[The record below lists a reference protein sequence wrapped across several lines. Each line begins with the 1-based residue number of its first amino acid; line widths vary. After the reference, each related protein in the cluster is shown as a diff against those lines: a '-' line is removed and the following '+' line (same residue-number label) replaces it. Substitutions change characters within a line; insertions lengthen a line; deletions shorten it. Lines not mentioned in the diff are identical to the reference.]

1 MSRFIR
7 LCPAPARFVIAT
19 VLALPVSHAHAS
31 ERVPPAPQAAPA
43 AAQPAASAR
52 ASVASSTIKTSDRA
66 VLTIEIDAPPGW
78 KPDAVSIESALPEGW
93 NVLSTRPAKSAT
105 VDTAERTTLTYELE
119 PFLPGTAE
127 IKPVTITLRQ
137 AVKPVTT
144 PSQSKP
150 SAPAPASDTPSAQ
163 PITVTTA
170 AIKIEV
176 VSVLP
181 EGTGKDDLAEIKG
194 VVDAKTPTNWW
205 LIGGVAAG
213 SVAVIALAAWLIAR
227 QRRIALTRVVTR
239 PAHEIA
245 LERLDQLVAK
255 QLLAPG
261 RERFKAFFDEAS
273 AILREYIEDRFHL
286 RAPERTTEEFLR
298 DARGSTLLS
307 DNDVDALGRFLNQ
320 CDLIK
325 FAKHTPSTDDG
336 DRAAGIVREFIIKTR
351 APEAT
356 VIIEGPGA
364 VTPRLRATA
373 EVSDGTAPPPP
384 VAPQREAA

>member
-1 MSRFIR
+1 MACGNASAFAQSDVSSKPGITAT
-7 LCPAPARFVIAT
+7 APT
-19 VLALPVSHAHAS
+19 
-31 ERVPPAPQAAPA
+31 
-43 AAQPAASAR
+43 ASAR
-52 ASVASSTIKTSDRA
+52 ASVAASTIKTSDRA
-66 VLTIEIDAPPGW
+66 ILTIEIDAPPGW
-78 KPDAVSIESALPEGW
+78 KPDTVSIESALPEGW

-105 VDTAERTTLTYELE
+105 VGTAERTTLTYELE

-137 AVKPVTT
+137 AVMPVTT
-144 PSQSKP
+144 PSASKP
-150 SAPAPASDTPSAQ
+150 GSSATAPETPGAGASAQ
-163 PITVTTA
+163 PITLSTA

-176 VSVLP
+176 LSVLP
-181 EGTGKDDLAEIKG
+181 EGTSKDDLAEIKG
-194 VVDAKTPTNWW
+194 VVEAKTPTNWW
-205 LIGGVAAG
+205 LIGGLAAG
-213 SVAVIALAAWLIAR
+213 TAALIALAAWLIAR

-245 LERLDQLVAK
+245 LERLDLLQAK

-325 FAKHTPSTDDG
+325 FAKHTPSADDG
-336 DRAAGIVREFIIKTR
+336 DRAAGIVREFVIKTR

-364 VTPRLRATA
+364 RTPRLRATA
-373 EVSDGTAPPPP
+373 EIAEDA
-384 VAPQREAA
+384 AIQREAA